1 MPPQMTPPLARGP
14 RRRAVLAGGV
24 GLPLAALATGCADAV
39 PAQDP
44 RAVAAAD
51 AEDRGRV
58 RAAGDCAA
66 LLARYDATIAA
77 HPALAARLRPL
88 RAQVAAHQQAFAPS
102 GTGTPSPGAPSPAGT
117 SSPARSTPASASPT
131 ASGTPAVPSDQGT
144 ALKALADA
152 EQRTAAT
159 RTTALRDASPALARL
174 LASVAAAG
182 TCHALLLRGGA

>member
-1 MPPQMTPPLARGP
+1 MTTPLARGP
-14 RRRAVLAGGV
+14 RRRAVLAGGA
-24 GLPLAALATGCADAV
+24 GLPLVALATGCADAV
-39 PAQDP
+39 PAPDP

-51 AEDRGRV
+51 AEERGRV
-58 RAAGDCAA
+58 LAAQDCAA

-77 HPALAARLRPL
+77 HPPLAARLRPL
-88 RAQVAAHQQAFAPS
+88 RAQVAAHRQALAPPAP
-102 GTGTPSPGAPSPAGT
+102 GTPSPALSA
-117 SSPARSTPASASPT
+117 PASASPS
-131 ASGTPAVPSDQGT
+131 ASGAPAVPSGQDA

-159 RTTALRDASPALARL
+159 RTAALRDASPALARL